1 MLCFGCPPFG
11 FSLLLL
17 VSVLVLKGKPK
28 ENYWKTNPSRLRDLS
43 GASFWASLASAC
55 SGAPSPGL
63 PLSLSLL
70 ASSGLLW
77 LALPPSFLSLSSFTR
92 NKEEIRLWG
101 LSGASVWGP
110 LSFLFHALWREGER
124 RIPSGLL
131 WTCSGPLLSLFLL
144 LSLLW
149 GSLSGTFVWHPLGS
163 SGWLWPFPLHL
174 SLLLRVI
181 SEK

>member
-1 MLCFGCPPFG
+1 MVFHRVLLCFGWSP
-11 FSLLLL
+11 L
-17 VSVLVLKGKPK
+17 VFLSFLVLVLFLKGKPK
-28 ENYWKTNPSRLRDLS
+28 ENYWKTNPSRLRGLS
-43 GASFWASLASAC
+43 GASFWVSLASAC

-110 LSFLFHALWREGER
+110 LSFLFHALRREENTVWAALD
-124 RIPSGLL
+124 LL
-131 WTCSGPLLSLFLL
+131 WAPPFSISPTQPA
-144 LSLLW
+144 
-149 GSLSGTFVWHPLGS
+149 LGR
-163 SGWLWPFPLHL
+163 
-174 SLLLRVI
+174 LLRDFP
-181 SEK
+181 